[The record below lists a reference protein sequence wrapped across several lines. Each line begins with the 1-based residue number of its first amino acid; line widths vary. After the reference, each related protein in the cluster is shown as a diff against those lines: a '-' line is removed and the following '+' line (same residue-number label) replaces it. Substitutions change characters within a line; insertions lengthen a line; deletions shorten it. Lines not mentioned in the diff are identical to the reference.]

1 MEESFAELFKKDDR
15 QQQHLKPGQK
25 VAATVTGIGKEY
37 VFLDVGTKGD
47 GSVELKEFLD
57 QEGNPTIRQ
66 GDRVDVYF
74 LGSVRRELQFTTRL
88 AGGGA
93 ARQHLQEAFLSGI
106 PVEGTVVKEIKG
118 GFEVKVAGTRAFC
131 PFSQIDLRRA
141 GPAEEYLDQRFLFKI
156 SEYDPQRHN
165 LLVSRRAI
173 LEEEREEQK
182 KALAAT
188 LTEGAEVQGT
198 ITSIRDFGA
207 FADIGGIDGL
217 IPISEIAWGRVEN
230 INDLLSVGQQ
240 VTLAVLKLDWDQDR
254 ITLSLRAA
262 QPDPWEQLDLTKGAC
277 LQGSVA
283 RLVDFGAFVTLRPG
297 IDGLLHIS
305 KLGKGRRLNH
315 PREVLEPG
323 QLVEVCI
330 EEIDCDRKRIALAL
344 PEQAAEAGDRAEPA
358 TDYRQFM
365 GGRTRGGRQLSTLGD
380 LLQARMQE
388 KKDKKKGGGL

>member
-1 MEESFAELFKKDDR
+1 MEESFAELFKKDAR

-25 VAATVTGIGKEY
+25 VSATVTSIGKEY
-37 VFLDVGTKGD
+37 VFIDVGTKGD
-47 GSVELKEFLD
+47 GSLELKELLD
-57 QEGNPTIRQ
+57 EEGNPTIKE
-66 GDRVDVYF
+66 GDKLGVYF

-88 AGGGA
+88 TGGSA
-93 ARQHLQEAFLSGI
+93 AQQHLQEAFLSSI

-141 GPAEEYLDQRFLFKI
+141 KPAEEYLDQRFLFKI
-156 SEYDPQRHN
+156 TEYDPERRN

-188 LTEGAEVQGT
+188 LTEGAEVRGT

-217 IPISEIAWGRVEN
+217 IPISEIAWGRVDN
-230 INDLLSVGQQ
+230 INDLLSIGQE
-240 VTLAVLKLDWDQDR
+240 VTLAVLKLDWDRDR

-262 QPDPWEQLDLTKGAC
+262 QPDPWEQVDLAKGSC
-277 LQGSVA
+277 LQGTVV
-283 RLVDFGAFVTLRPG
+283 RLVDFGAFVTLKPG

-315 PREVLEPG
+315 PREVLEQG
-323 QLVEVCI
+323 QMVEVCI
-330 EEIDCDRKRIALAL
+330 EEIDCDRKRISLAL
-344 PEQAAEAGDRAEPA
+344 PDQPSGTGDKTGPA
-358 TDYRQFM
+358 TDHRHYL
-365 GGRTRGGRQLSTLGD
+365 GDEAETGRQLGTLGD
-380 LLQARMQE
+380 LLRAGMKERN
-388 KKDKKKGGGL
+388 KKREGG

>member
-1 MEESFAELFKKDDR
+1 MEESFAELFKKDD
-15 QQQHLKPGQK
+15 QQQRHLKPGQK
-25 VAATVTGIGKEY
+25 VEATVTSIGKEY

-57 QEGNPTIRQ
+57 QDGSPTIKE
-66 GDRVDVYF
+66 GDKLSVYF

-88 AGGGA
+88 TGGGA
-93 ARQHLQEAFLSGI
+93 AQQHLQEAFLSGI
-106 PVEGTVVKEIKG
+106 PVEGTIVKEIKG

-141 GPAEEYLDQRFLFKI
+141 RPAEEYLDQRFLFKI
-156 SEYDPQRHN
+156 TEYDPQRHN

-217 IPISEIAWGRVEN
+217 IPISEIAWGRVDN
-230 INDLLSVGQQ
+230 INDLLSVGQE
-240 VTLAVLKLDWDQDR
+240 VTLAVLKLDWDRDR

-262 QPDPWEQLDLTKGAC
+262 QPDPWDQIDLAKGAC

-283 RLVDFGAFVTLRPG
+283 RLVDFGAFVTLWPG

-323 QLVEVCI
+323 QVVEVCI
-330 EEIDCDRKRIALAL
+330 EEIDRDRKRISLAL
-344 PEQAAEAGDRAEPA
+344 PDQQPETGDKAEPA
-358 TDYRQFM
+358 MDYRQFM
-365 GGRTRGGRQLSTLGD
+365 DDKAKTGRQLSTLGD
-380 LLQARMQE
+380 LLHARMKE
-388 KKDKKKGGGL
+388 KKDKKREGG